1 MAASEFPSAELESA
15 TELLQQLLRI
25 DTTNPPGNERAAADC
40 IADIFRS
47 EGLEPKL
54 NGISEERP
62 NLTVR
67 WNAAP
72 ENRTKR
78 PLVLSSH
85 LDVVPADQSKW
96 THPPFSGHN
105 DGTCLWGRGAID
117 MKGFAVMA
125 VAALTRLKRENTP
138 INRDVIFAAVAD
150 EEAGT
155 EHGSKWLVNERPD
168 LLGGDPEYVI
178 NEVGGFTVHQ
188 KGNRFYPIQVAEKGV
203 AWLRLTVEGKPG
215 HSSLP
220 ATDSSVEKL
229 ARATAAISASRLP
242 WHAGNEAHDFLA
254 GFAAPENA
262 IAKAVAPLLAHP
274 TIGPRLLP
282 LAVSDPS
289 RRKSLEAIL
298 RNTATP
304 TRLQSGEAIN
314 VLPGSA
320 CVDIDGR
327 LVPGQSAADLI
338 EELKKVIRP
347 ITGDVAQFEVLQE
360 SPAVS
365 FSKETPLFEQM
376 KKSLLDADPGSYI
389 VPSIIPGFTDSRN
402 YSRLGATCYGFYPL
416 QLPDGLDFA
425 AMFHG
430 HDERIPIGGF
440 HWGIEVLTET
450 LRKFL
455 VTS

>member
-1 MAASEFPSAELESA
+1 MAASEFPAAELESA

-67 WNAAP
+67 WNALP
-72 ENRTKR
+72 ENQTER

-85 LDVVPADQSKW
+85 LDVVPADESKW

-125 VAALTRLKRENTP
+125 VTALTRLKRENIP

-155 EHGSKWLVNERPD
+155 EHGSKWLVDERPD

-178 NEVGGFTVHQ
+178 NEVGGFTIHQ

-220 ATDSSVEKL
+220 
-229 ARATAAISASRLP
+229 
-242 WHAGNEAHDFLA
+242 
-254 GFAAPENA
+254 
-262 IAKAVAPLLAHP
+262 
-274 TIGPRLLP
+274 
-282 LAVSDPS
+282 
-289 RRKSLEAIL
+289 
-298 RNTATP
+298 
-304 TRLQSGEAIN
+304 
-314 VLPGSA
+314 
-320 CVDIDGR
+320 
-327 LVPGQSAADLI
+327 
-338 EELKKVIRP
+338 
-347 ITGDVAQFEVLQE
+347 
-360 SPAVS
+360 
-365 FSKETPLFEQM
+365 
-376 KKSLLDADPGSYI
+376 
-389 VPSIIPGFTDSRN
+389 
-402 YSRLGATCYGFYPL
+402 
-416 QLPDGLDFA
+416 
-425 AMFHG
+425 
-430 HDERIPIGGF
+430 
-440 HWGIEVLTET
+440 
-450 LRKFL
+450 
-455 VTS
+455 

>member
-1 MAASEFPSAELESA
+1 MAATSFPAAELDSA
-15 TELLQQLLRI
+15 TRLLQQLLQI
-25 DTTNPPGNERAAADC
+25 NTTNPPGNERAAAERL
-40 IADIFRS
+40 AEVFRA
-47 EGLEPKL
+47 EGLEPEL
-54 NGISEERP
+54 NGKSDDRP

-67 WNAAP
+67 WDATA
-72 ENRTKR
+72 ENRTER

-85 LDVVPADQSKW
+85 LDVVPADESKW
-96 THPPFSGHN
+96 THPPFSGHD
-105 DGTCLWGRGAID
+105 DGSCIWGRGAID

-125 VAALTRLKRENTP
+125 VAALIRLKRENLA

-155 EHGSKWLVNERPD
+155 EHGSRWLVDERPD

-229 ARATAAISASRLP
+229 ARAVVAISASRLP
-242 WHAGNEAHDFLA
+242 WHAGKEAHDFLA

-262 IAKAVAPLLAHP
+262 IAKAVAPFLAHP
-274 TIGPRLLP
+274 AIGPRLLP
-282 LAVSDPS
+282 LAVSAPW
-289 RRKSLEAIL
+289 RRASLEAIL

-314 VLPGSA
+314 VLPGTAS
-320 CVDIDGR
+320 VDIDGR
-327 LVPGQSAADLI
+327 LAPGQSAADLI
-338 EELKKVIRP
+338 EELKDVIRP
-347 ITGDVAQFEVLQE
+347 ITGDAARFEILQE

-376 KKSLLDADPGSYI
+376 KKSLLDADPESYI

-402 YSRLGATCYGFYPL
+402 YARLGATCYGFYPL
-416 QLPDGLDFA
+416 QLPEDLDFA

-430 HDERIPIGGF
+430 HDERIPTAGF
-440 HWGIEVLTET
+440 HWGTEVLAET
-450 LRKFL
+450 LREFL
-455 VTS
+455 VTG